1 MKQTAWPGT
10 ILMKEGTLLPETLQ
24 LETEAFS
31 NGWKLI
37 KNFDASGLDRRIH
50 AEYWTFFYL
59 ASEISATCLGFGGQN
74 MERRVVKRLLAK
86 AKSTKFNSIDISRM
100 VSNSFLGVP
109 YTTVFAHARHLQKD
123 LVLLRDESLL
133 EPNGQ
138 NSPVLIAPGAG
149 SPQSAVLPLKE
160 PATKPGLAPVANF

>member
-1 MKQTAWPGT
+1 
-10 ILMKEGTLLPETLQ
+10 MKEGTLLPENLQ

-31 NGWKLI
+31 IGWKLV
-37 KNFDASGLDRRIH
+37 KNFDASGLGRKVH

-59 ASEISATCLGFGGQN
+59 ANEISATCLGFGGQN
-74 MERRVVKRLLAK
+74 TERRVVKRLLAK
-86 AKSTKFNSIDISRM
+86 AKSTKFNSVDISRI

-138 NSPVLIAPGAG
+138 KSPALIAPGAG
-149 SPQSAVLPLKE
+149 SPQTAALPFKE
-160 PATKPGLAPVANF
+160 AIAKPGLTPAASS